1 MKEKIKFI
9 IVIISLLLLSSIILT
24 GCMLAIAA
32 DNGKPKPY
40 NLQVQTNTPTDDI
53 ISPDEEVPSYDHI
66 IEDAPQAQSPLIG
79 KFKEYIHEE
88 ENAVTVF
95 SKEQYEELKSIRNDG
110 KRVPLT
116 YDEVIFLIN
125 DSINMYFSYDEIRLY
140 NACVDHI
147 LQLRLSLASLQ
158 SSNTCFIYPYH
169 GDFSEF
175 ETFYDAKLRYD
186 RMIEEI
192 YGIIYYRIYMHDA
205 GFETVHHAYY
215 SGKHQIFGDRY
226 NAHLGQISGAVP
238 LGGYQMLAIDGAD
251 FSGIEN
257 EEKLVNE
264 YTKIAAWESEHYT
277 NHIDPDKKFQKLNSK
292 ILKTKIINDLRQ
304 PLEYTFCIYDSD
316 NTVQIVYPTPE
327 LKSMEPHLE
336 FYYEANT
343 AYSTS
348 EHVEIY
354 RPVFSLN
361 YENKTF
367 SMSASAYMSFA
378 LIGPFDEQDGV
389 LKLYPKNAG
398 DYGVYSYVFHK
409 SGDNYV
415 YIPKDSKP
423 IETGGFDWI
432 DEIVFEMVH
441 MGVSNAPVPA
451 PPANDEPVTPL
462 PNIPVENETA
472 ALKFVPDGDYCSLMF
487 QGNGVIDGG
496 SYVKDDCKMVFLF
509 KTSYGVYQYYF
520 EHLKENMYVYIKGE
534 SEPVPGYEFEDGTKF
549 VLITFKDSTSCYLKV
564 DSSENNPTSVEPME
578 YSRYYPDELFGLY
591 DLSKI
596 VSWEEIYAAEELLK
610 NNEYFYNEQLP
621 PLYLMIRHLNISK
634 RDFIKASES
643 VSLEQIEWLFSDADI
658 PTIMINLKA
667 DWAFHYKGK
676 LYNIYEL
683 AEMNKDMLIE
693 FKNNGELDEYI
704 AYMDSLDEKFEALE
718 YIKNSIK

>member
-9 IVIISLLLLSSIILT
+9 TVIISLLLLSSIILT

-32 DNGKPKPY
+32 DNGKAKPY
-40 NLQVQTNTPTDDI
+40 NFQVQANTPTDGI
-53 ISPDEEVPSYDHI
+53 ISPDEEDPSYDHI
-66 IEDAPQAQSPLIG
+66 IEDAPQAQSPLKG
-79 KFKEYIHEE
+79 SFKEYIHQDGKT
-88 ENAVTVF
+88 VTVF
-95 SKEQYEELKSIRNDG
+95 SEEQYKELKSIRDNG
-110 KRVPLT
+110 ERTPLS
-116 YDEVIFLIN
+116 YDEIIFLIN
-125 DSINMYFSYDEIRLY
+125 DSIGMYFSYEKIYLY
-140 NACVDHI
+140 NGNVEGI
-147 LQLRLSLASLQ
+147 PPLSPQ
-158 SSNTCFIYPYH
+158 SCNSRVIDSYH

-175 ETFYDAKLRYD
+175 EFFYDAQSTYD
-186 RMIEEI
+186 RMIQDI
-192 YGIIYYRIYMHDA
+192 YSIIYYRIYMHDA
-205 GFETVHHAYY
+205 GFEAVNHSYKDGEDY
-215 SGKHQIFGDRY
+215 IFTSRY
-226 NAHLGQISGAVP
+226 NAHYAEISSIVP
-238 LGGYQMLAIDGAD
+238 LGSYQMLAIDNAD
-251 FSGIEN
+251 FSGTQN

-264 YTKIAAWESEHYT
+264 YTKIAEWESEHYT
-277 NHIDPDKKFQKLNSK
+277 SHIDPDKKFQKLNSK
-292 ILKTKIINDLRQ
+292 ILTTKIINNLRQ
-304 PLEYTFCIYDSD
+304 PLEFTFCIYDSD
-316 NTVQIVYPTPE
+316 NTVQTVYPTPE
-327 LKSMEPHLE
+327 LQSMEPHLE

-348 EHVEIY
+348 EHAEIY

-409 SGDNYV
+409 NGDNYV

-423 IETGGFDWI
+423 IENGGFDWN

-451 PPANDEPVTPL
+451 PPANDEPVTPS
-462 PNIPVENETA
+462 PDIPAENETA

-549 VLITFKDSTSCYLKV
+549 ALITFKDSTSCYLKV

-578 YSRYYPDELFGLY
+578 YGRYYPDELFNLY

-693 FKNNGELDEYI
+693 FKNYGELDEYI